1 MGMRFRRETL
11 PPPNLSE
18 GASFRR
24 SRGSDIVET
33 AKIIA
38 VKTDPLGIP
47 HVRFSLRVSGPG
59 DMPEEQRTLAL
70 DWFTTLYR
78 EPIGA

>member
-1 MGMRFRRETL
+1 MRFRRETL
-11 PPPNLSE
+11 PPPDLSL
-18 GASFRR
+18 GASFCR

-38 VKTDPLGIP
+38 VTADSLGIP
-47 HVRFSLRVSGPG
+47 HVRFSLRIAGRTEVA
-59 DMPEEQRTLAL
+59 EEQRTLAL

-78 EPIGA
+78 EPISA